1 MAMLQRSSRCGRVI
15 SILLPVIVFGSSV
28 RGFAQQIAPQTMTT
42 PPVVGAQ
49 APAGPSRQLSVDEAV
64 RLALEQNL
72 GVQAARINPRLQ
84 DLSIAEVRSG
94 WIPTLTSSLATSSS
108 NSPVNNIFAGASS
121 KLTSDA
127 VTAKVGLNQLL
138 PGGGSYSLAWDANR
152 QKSNNVF
159 STINPAIGSDFS
171 LSFSQPLVRNFRID
185 DIRQQLLQSKK
196 TREIIDVQL
205 RQTVLNTTRNVKHA
219 YWDLSYAISSLAVQR
234 ESLELAQQ
242 SLHDARAK
250 VTIGTMAPI
259 DVIEA
264 QAEVAA
270 REEAV
275 IVGEAAVD
283 QAEDSL
289 RALILDPKT
298 PDFWTMK
305 IELTDQPTYQS
316 RPIDIDAAVKTSL
329 EQRTDVVQAR
339 KSLEQTDISI
349 RYYQNQMLP
358 DVSVQARYSAS
369 AQGGTQ
375 YNVDGY
381 PNPVITLGSQVG
393 YGAMLRSLLRQDFP
407 AWTVG
412 VQVGYPLGKSN
423 AEIALARARLQR
435 EQSDTEMRNLE
446 LQIVTQVRN
455 LGRQVNTNAK
465 RVEATRVARELAE
478 RKLEAE
484 QKKLAAGISTSFLVF
499 QAQRDLAQARNAE
512 LSAILDYSRSLVD
525 FEIGQQTAVGG

>member
-1 MAMLQRSSRCGRVI
+1 
-15 SILLPVIVFGSSV
+15 
-28 RGFAQQIAPQTMTT
+28 
-42 PPVVGAQ
+42 
-49 APAGPSRQLSVDEAV
+49 
-64 RLALEQNL
+64 
-72 GVQAARINPRLQ
+72 
-84 DLSIAEVRSG
+84 
-94 WIPTLTSSLATSSS
+94 
-108 NSPVNNIFAGASS
+108 
-121 KLTSDA
+121 
-127 VTAKVGLNQLL
+127 
-138 PGGGSYSLAWDANR
+138 
-152 QKSNNVF
+152 
-159 STINPAIGSDFS
+159 
-171 LSFSQPLVRNFRID
+171 
-185 DIRQQLLQSKK
+185 
-196 TREIIDVQL
+196 
-205 RQTVLNTTRNVKHA
+205 
-219 YWDLSYAISSLAVQR
+219 
-234 ESLELAQQ
+234 
-242 SLHDARAK
+242 
-250 VTIGTMAPI
+250 
-259 DVIEA
+259 
-264 QAEVAA
+264 
-270 REEAV
+270 
-275 IVGEAAVD
+275 VD

-455 LGRQVNTNAK
+455 LGRQVNTNDK